1 MKVLAN
7 DLMHLLAGINFEL
20 ADTVNI
26 TVTPY
31 KVMFTWTEEDTS
43 LVYSLSKK
51 SGIAPASLAA
61 KTYELDTYL
70 LHGLADIIKSQ
81 SIQFNKES
89 DFLVEFDF
97 VVGKKNNVSLSVVD
111 SENNGVKNLPLKEV
125 FDTFKLPRSIVDAE
139 FYSGKWETR
148 SHLRLAK
155 YIAENSINPIFL
167 EFIDGDYCDRLKI
180 STFSDEIFL
189 GSVCADCSNG
199 SKFPLIRSPISLSAE
214 AVGKMLS
221 FKDFSRPKWAEYIG
235 GNISLILGDWGD
247 SITTPYEF
255 SNIDNPQRYSQHLFS
270 NKADGWVK
278 VDKNTLQ
285 KQLEAI
291 CSPVTFTE
299 TSVQLPIKSISQ
311 SGGEIEIMTE
321 ALDQLNQL
329 TKIGLLELQATAL
342 LDSWEIPDPKM
353 IYNNIIQLELGDG
366 YLTITGND
374 DRKQKI
380 KLKGSNP
387 NAFGNWQGDGKKL
400 IKILSLI
407 EEYDGRLEIIM
418 EHPRLQIQT
427 TSGASILLLGC
438 DLVGIND
445 IIDNDETT
453 LDWWHKPIQL
463 LPEVKGSELELDDI
477 FFHQVSQI
485 KQFKKI
491 AQKMS
496 DWVTDIEYNDHT
508 EDIASLL
515 ERMNTLAAFIPEE
528 SYIPKYD
535 ECFQEDEELYWY
547 GSAVA
552 GNLSDFLEEMESL
565 KDELSMGLGKVYQY
579 CCKLPSLMQ
588 YLF

>member
-20 ADTVNI
+20 TDTINI

-31 KVMFTWTEEDTS
+31 KVMFVWAEEEIN

-51 SGIAPASLAA
+51 SGIAPASLTA

-70 LHGLADIIKSQ
+70 LHGLADIIKNN

-97 VVGKKNNVSLSVVD
+97 VAGRKNSVSLSVVD
-111 SENNGVKNLPLKEV
+111 SENMGVKNLPLKEV
-125 FDTFKLPRSIVDAE
+125 FDTFKLPRSVVDAE
-139 FYSGKWETR
+139 FYSASWQTR

-155 YIAENSINPIFL
+155 YIAENSINPVFL
-167 EFIDGDYCDRLKI
+167 EFVDGNDCDRLKI
-180 STFSDEIFL
+180 SSFSDEIFL
-189 GSVCADCSNG
+189 GSVCADCANG
-199 SKFPLIRSPISLSAE
+199 SKFPLIRSAISVDTST
-214 AVGKMLS
+214 VGKMLS
-221 FKDFSRPKWAEYIG
+221 FKDFSYPKWAEYIG
-235 GNISLILGDWGD
+235 GNLTLLLGDWGD
-247 SITTPYEF
+247 SITAPYEL
-255 SNIDNPQRYSQHLFS
+255 SDIKLEKYSQHLFG

-278 VDKNTLQ
+278 VDKNTLV

-299 TSVQLPIKSISQ
+299 TSVAVPIKSISQ
-311 SGGEIEIMTE
+311 SDNEIMIE
-321 ALDQLNQL
+321 AIDQINQI
-329 TKIGLLELQATAL
+329 TNMGLLELQATAL
-342 LDSWEIPDPKM
+342 LDSWEIPDPKT
-353 IYNNIIQLELGDG
+353 IYSNIVQLELENG
-366 YLTITGND
+366 YLTIIGND
-374 DRKQKI
+374 DRKRKI
-380 KLKGSNP
+380 KLKSSNP
-387 NAFGNWQGDGKKL
+387 DAFGNWQGDGKKL
-400 IKILSLI
+400 IKILNLI
-407 EEYDGRLEIIM
+407 KEFDDRLEIVM
-418 EHPRLQIQT
+418 EHPKLQIQT

-445 IIDNDETT
+445 IIYNDETT

-463 LPEVKGSELELDDI
+463 LPEVKGSELELDNI

-552 GNLSDFLEEMESL
+552 GNLSDFLEEIESL
-565 KDELSMGLGKVYQY
+565 KNELSMGLGKVYQY

>member
-31 KVMFTWTEEDTS
+31 KVMFVWAEEEIN

-51 SGIAPASLAA
+51 SGIAPASLTA

-70 LHGLADIIKSQ
+70 LHGLADIIKNN

-97 VVGKKNNVSLSVVD
+97 VAGRKNSVSLSVVD
-111 SENNGVKNLPLKEV
+111 SENMGVKNLPLKEV
-125 FDTFKLPRSIVDAE
+125 FDTFKLPRSVVDAE
-139 FYSGKWETR
+139 FYSASWQTR

-155 YIAENSINPIFL
+155 YIAENSINPVFL
-167 EFIDGDYCDRLKI
+167 EFVDGNDCDRLKI
-180 STFSDEIFL
+180 SSFSDEIFL
-189 GSVCADCSNG
+189 GSVCADCANG
-199 SKFPLIRSPISLSAE
+199 SKFPLIRSAISVDTST
-214 AVGKMLS
+214 VGKMLS
-221 FKDFSRPKWAEYIG
+221 FKDFSYPKWAEYIG
-235 GNISLILGDWGD
+235 GNLTLLLGDWGD
-247 SITTPYEF
+247 SITAPYEL
-255 SNIDNPQRYSQHLFS
+255 SDIKLEKYSQHLFG

-278 VDKNTLQ
+278 VDKNTLV

-299 TSVQLPIKSISQ
+299 TSVAVPIKSISQ
-311 SGGEIEIMTE
+311 SDNGIMIEAI
-321 ALDQLNQL
+321 DQINQI
-329 TKIGLLELQATAL
+329 TNMGLLELQATAL
-342 LDSWEIPDPKM
+342 LDSWEIPDPKTV
-353 IYNNIIQLELGDG
+353 YSNIIQLELENG
-366 YLTITGND
+366 YLTIIGND
-374 DRKQKI
+374 DRKRKI
-380 KLKGSNP
+380 KLKSSNP
-387 NAFGNWQGDGKKL
+387 DAFGNWQGDGKKL
-400 IKILSLI
+400 IKILNLI
-407 EEYDGRLEIIM
+407 KEFDDRLEIVM
-418 EHPRLQIQT
+418 EHPKLQIQT

-445 IIDNDETT
+445 IIYNDETT

-463 LPEVKGSELELDDI
+463 LPEVKGSELELDNI

>member
-97 VVGKKNNVSLSVVD
+97 VAGRRNSVSLSVVD
-111 SENNGVKNLPLKEV
+111 SENMGVKNLPLKEV
-125 FDTFKLPRSIVDAE
+125 FDSFKLPRSVVDAE
-139 FYSGKWETR
+139 FYSASWQTR

-155 YIAENSINPIFL
+155 YIAENSINPVFL
-167 EFIDGDYCDRLKI
+167 EFVDGNDCDRLKI
-180 STFSDEIFL
+180 SSFSDEIFL
-189 GSVCADCSNG
+189 GSVCADCANG
-199 SKFPLIRSPISLSAE
+199 SKFPLIRSAISVDTST
-214 AVGKMLS
+214 VGKMLS
-221 FKDFSRPKWAEYIG
+221 FKDFSYPKWAEYIG
-235 GNISLILGDWGD
+235 GNLTLLLGDWGD
-247 SITTPYEF
+247 SITAPYEL
-255 SNIDNPQRYSQHLFS
+255 SDIKLEKYSQHLFG

-278 VDKNTLQ
+278 VDKNTLV

-299 TSVQLPIKSISQ
+299 TSVAVPIKSISQ
-311 SGGEIEIMTE
+311 SDNEIMIE
-321 ALDQLNQL
+321 AIDQINQI
-329 TKIGLLELQATAL
+329 TNMGLLELQATAL
-342 LDSWEIPDPKM
+342 LDSWEIPDPKT
-353 IYNNIIQLELGDG
+353 IYSNIVQLELENG
-366 YLTITGND
+366 YLTIIGND
-374 DRKQKI
+374 DRKRKI
-380 KLKGSNP
+380 KLKSSNP
-387 NAFGNWQGDGKKL
+387 DAFGNWQGDGKKL
-400 IKILSLI
+400 IKILNLI
-407 EEYDGRLEIIM
+407 KEFDDRLEIVM
-418 EHPRLQIQT
+418 EHPKLQIQT

-445 IIDNDETT
+445 IIYNDETT

-463 LPEVKGSELELDDI
+463 LPEVKGSELELDNI

-552 GNLSDFLEEMESL
+552 GNLSDFLEEIESL
-565 KDELSMGLGKVYQY
+565 KNELSMGLGKVYQY

>member
-20 ADTVNI
+20 TDVVNI
-26 TVTPY
+26 TVAPH
-31 KVMFTWTEEDTS
+31 KVMFMWQEEDTQIA
-43 LVYSLSKK
+43 YSLSKK
-51 SGIAPASLAA
+51 SGIAPVSLAA
-61 KTYELDTYL
+61 KTYELDTYY
-70 LHGLADIIKSQ
+70 LHNLEDIIKNN

-89 DFLVEFDF
+89 DFLIEFDF

-291 CSPVTFTE
+291 CSPVTFKE
-299 TSVQLPIKSISQ
+299 SSVAVPIKSISQ
-311 SGGEIEIMTE
+311 SDNEIMVE
-321 ALDQLNQL
+321 AIDQLNQL

-387 NAFGNWQGDGKKL
+387 KAFGNWQGDGKKL

-407 EEYDGRLEIIM
+407 EEYDDRLEIIM
-418 EHPRLQIQT
+418 EHPKLQIQT

-438 DLVGIND
+438 DLVGIHD
-445 IIDNDETT
+445 IYENETS
-453 LDWWHKPIQL
+453 LDWWEKPIQFI
-463 LPEVKGSELELDDI
+463 SEIEESGLEIDDI
-477 FFHQVSQI
+477 FRKKIYQI
-485 KQFKKI
+485 KRITQKI
-491 AQKMS
+491 QKIN
-496 DWVTDIEYNDHT
+496 DWVESLDIDHNNLEEITD
-508 EDIASLL
+508 LL
-515 ERMNTLAAFIPEE
+515 KGVNTLVAFIPEE
-528 SYIPKYD
+528 EYIPMLD
-535 ECFQEDEELYWY
+535 ECFLLEEELYRY
-547 GSAVA
+547 GGVV
-552 GNLSDFLEEMESL
+552 GIDLDFLEEIESL
-565 KDELSMGLGKVYQY
+565 REGLSIGLGKVYQY
-579 CCKLPSLMQ
+579 CCELPSLMQ